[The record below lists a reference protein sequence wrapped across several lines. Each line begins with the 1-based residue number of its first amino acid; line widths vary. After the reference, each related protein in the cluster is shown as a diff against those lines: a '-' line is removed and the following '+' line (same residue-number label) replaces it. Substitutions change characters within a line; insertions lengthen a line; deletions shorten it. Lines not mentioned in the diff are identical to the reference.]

1 MCCTKT
7 QIGYKDYTLPASLV
21 SVFLNDLIVS
31 CAFRSSNSST
41 DKYRHRNGVVN
52 VHNIPSL
59 SLVIFY
65 FYAKCIVKSSPSL
78 STSQILQ
85 SSVHT
90 NIHSIHTWYIIV
102 QFSLSKQT
110 HVLLSYVTLNDWLV
124 LSGAFWISAKV
135 DTVLFSCSTDTK
147 KLKSTQ
153 KADSGEEN
161 SPTTLAGTWTWHLS
175 IMSLWLCHILNY
187 PHSKT
192 ASIYI
197 IIKIIVS

>member
-124 LSGAFWISAKV
+124 LSGAFWISAEV

-147 KLKSTQ
+147 IKVNTESWLWRRKFSHHSCWDLNLTPFNHESV
-153 KADSGEEN
+153 ALPHTEL
-161 SPTTLAGTWTWHLS
+161 SPFQDCIHL
-175 IMSLWLCHILNY
+175 Y
-187 PHSKT
+187 
-192 ASIYI
+192 YY
-197 IIKIIVS
+197 